1 VLTVDH
7 PSLFATDSSH
17 PVPDL
22 GVIDINTVKKSG
34 GSDLFIVIASPLC
47 ADRRSLERLLRKIE
61 LYLEFL
67 GTDEFR
73 SASGIPTPE
82 NTRIIVRI
90 HPDSDTRAFDLLE
103 RNKRWVKSNNA
114 TLVIDNSP
122 MSGH

>member
-1 VLTVDH
+1 MPVDNADLVGADSNH
-7 PSLFATDSSH
+7 PI
-17 PVPDL
+17 PDR

-47 ADRRSLERLLRKIE
+47 ADRRSLERLLRKLE

-73 SASGIPTPE
+73 SASGIPTPD

-90 HPDSDTRAFDLLE
+90 HPDSDPRAFDLLE

>member
-1 VLTVDH
+1 MPVDNADLVGADGIH
-7 PSLFATDSSH
+7 PI
-17 PVPDL
+17 PDL

-47 ADRRSLERLLRKIE
+47 ADRRSLERLLRKLE

-73 SASGIPTPE
+73 SASGIPTPD

-90 HPDSDTRAFDLLE
+90 HPDSDPRAFDLLE

>member
-1 VLTVDH
+1 MDH